1 MGGLRIDSLS
11 ELPPQMRKQVA
22 EKMLMDPPKNKG
34 TPARPAPSEKPA
46 NKYHNVK
53 TEIREIQFDSRKEA
67 RRYLQLMEAVRLGAI
82 TDLRLQVD
90 FTLQEAYTTPEG
102 LRIRAIRYKAD
113 FTYRVAA
120 AGYDKLALLGAED
133 IEYWRSRGSGAYVVE
148 DVKSR
153 PTRTKDYI
161 MKRKMMADHGHIIR
175 EV

>member
-1 MGGLRIDSLS
+1 MAGGMRIGSLAD
-11 ELPPQMRKQVA
+11 LPPQMRKQVA
-22 EKMLMDPPKNKG
+22 QKLMAQEGQKSDS
-34 TPARPAPSEKPA
+34 APSPA
-46 NKYHNVK
+46 KTKYHNVK
-53 TEIREIQFDSRKEA
+53 TEIQNIQFDSQKEA
-67 RRYLQLMEAVRLGAI
+67 QRYQQLMEAVRLGAI

-133 IEYWRSRGSGAYVVE
+133 IEYWRSRGSGALVVE

-153 PTRTKDYI
+153 PTKTKDYI
-161 MKRKMMADHGHIIR
+161 MKRKMMADRGHIVR